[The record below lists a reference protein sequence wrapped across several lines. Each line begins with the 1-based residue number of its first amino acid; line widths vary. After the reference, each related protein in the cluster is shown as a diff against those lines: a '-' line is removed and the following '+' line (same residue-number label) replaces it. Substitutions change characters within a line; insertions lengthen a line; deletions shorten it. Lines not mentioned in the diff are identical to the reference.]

1 MAYNQ
6 ELAQAERKGSALDFF
21 EAYLKDPERVQHT
34 LPFDP
39 EWAGGTGYFE
49 ALIREEL
56 PSVKVGEVATST
68 DNYGRRLLIVKT
80 RFGNVIVFER
90 HSPDKDGQRSGIFVV
105 NDSGP
110 LRSAGMLGEGGALSK
125 ESMMQIL
132 GDSCVYWNVGTRV
145 EGLFNFKPRHVEE
158 VA

>member
-6 ELAQAERKGSALDFF
+6 ELAQAERNGSALDFF

-34 LPFDP
+34 
-39 EWAGGTGYFE
+39 
-49 ALIREEL
+49 L